1 MTRSLPPLRERV
13 DPPDRL
19 GLPPADL
26 GLHWRGLQEAD
37 VPVLHALF
45 HRIEEHDRTPY
56 RTAVEEAH
64 ERYVA
69 DWHGEPDNVLGGFD
83 ANGTLVAFG
92 AVALSPTD
100 THTLRVHIE
109 GGVDPERRTHGIGS
123 AVLDWQLGRAR
134 QLLAASERADPA
146 RLVVHVEDDMPDSVH
161 MLTAR
166 GFKPSRYYTELRRD
180 LSSALPDVGLK
191 RPLEIVPWSA
201 ELDEQVRL
209 AHNVAFAE
217 HWVSEPQ
224 TEDTWTQGRTYFVPE
239 WSFIVLDRTSDRAQ
253 VVGYLLSSKYEQDWS
268 SLGWTEGYIDLL
280 GVRPDWRGRGIATAL
295 VSQALHAYAE
305 TGMQYA
311 SLGVDTQEPGAVFGL
326 YSKLKFEPTRG
337 STMYTIDL

>member
-1 MTRSLPPLRERV
+1 MTSSLPPLRERV
-13 DPPDRL
+13 DPPARL
-19 GLPPADL
+19 DPPPAEL
-26 GLHWRGLQEAD
+26 GLHWRGLELVDLPA
-37 VPVLHALF
+37 LHALF

-56 RTAVEEAH
+56 RTALEETH

-69 DWHGEPDNVLGGFD
+69 DWHSEPANVLGGYD
-83 ANGTLVAFG
+83 EAGTLVAFG

-100 THTLRVHIE
+100 THTLRVHLE
-109 GGVDPERRTHGIGS
+109 GGVDPVHRHHGVGS
-123 AVLDWQLGRAR
+123 AVLDWEIGRAR
-134 QLLAASERADPA
+134 QLLARSDRAVPA
-146 RLVVHVEDDMPDSVH
+146 RLVVHVEDGMPDSVH
-161 MLTAR
+161 MLTTR
-166 GFKPSRYYTELRRD
+166 GFQPRRYYTELRRD
-180 LSSALPDVGLK
+180 LAMPLPEVTLK

-224 TEDTWTQGRTYFVPE
+224 TAESWAQGRTYFVPE
-239 WSFIVLDRTSDRAQ
+239 WSFIVLDRTTDRAQ

-268 SLGWTEGYIDLL
+268 SLGWSEGYIDLL

-295 VSQALHAYAE
+295 VSRALHAYAASQ
-305 TGMQYA
+305 MQYA
-311 SLGVDTQEPGAVFGL
+311 SLGVDTQEPGEVFGL